1 MPNTPILPR
10 LCLSRLKNSHRDGNN
25 NASIRSCCENP
36 HCFLLL
42 MNLTAHKRQGL
53 RELMKTLPV
62 FQRTATLPSMMSGLR
77 LFARAVLVVALTC
90 GGAPAQDA
98 ASIKVLQ
105 RQTLG
110 ADEIYKQHATPHAAR
125 HELNLALVYFSGS
138 SWTRDAILAATG
150 KAAEILGPCR
160 VRLARAELILVDAPQ
175 QYQYFQTLVSREL
188 ARTLQPAKS
197 DARRHR
203 AGKHPAQFSAVRA
216 VACCGR

>member
-1 MPNTPILPR
+1 
-10 LCLSRLKNSHRDGNN
+10 
-25 NASIRSCCENP
+25 
-36 HCFLLL
+36 

-138 SWTRDAILAATG
+138 SWCVTPSLR
-150 KAAEILGPCR
+150 
-160 VRLARAELILVDAPQ
+160 
-175 QYQYFQTLVSREL
+175 
-188 ARTLQPAKS
+188 QPAKQ
-197 DARRHR
+197 RRY
-203 AGKHPAQFSAVRA
+203 SAHA
-216 VACCGR
+216 ACVWRGLN